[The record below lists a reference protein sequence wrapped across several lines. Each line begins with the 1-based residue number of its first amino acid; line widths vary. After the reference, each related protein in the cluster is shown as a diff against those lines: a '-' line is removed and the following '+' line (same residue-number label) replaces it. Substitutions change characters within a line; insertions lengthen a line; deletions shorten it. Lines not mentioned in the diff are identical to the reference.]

1 MRRIESLEMR
11 PVCWTCCGVLILLIA
26 AIAAFIVWTI
36 VVTSPVWKAED
47 VGSAKFMLP
56 FCKLKPVEAFINPNA
71 AYLHGRC
78 IGVLENVML
87 MTDVLP
93 RQDPAVCTK
102 IPVGTTVG
110 QLRDVV
116 VTFADRY
123 PNQTSND
130 FGRFAFNA
138 LREAWP
144 CK

>member
-1 MRRIESLEMR
+1 MK
-11 PVCWTCCGVLILLIA
+11 PFCWVCCGLLILLIA

-36 VVTSPVWKAED
+36 VVTSPVWKSAD
-47 VGSAKFMLP
+47 VGSANFMLP
-56 FCKLKPVEAFINPNA
+56 FCKLAPAETFTNPNA

-93 RQDPAVCTK
+93 RQDSATCVK
-102 IPVGTTVG
+102 IPAGTTVG

-116 VTFADRY
+116 LEYAEKN
-123 PNQTSND
+123 PNQTNND

-138 LREAWP
+138 VREAWP